1 MTLAEQAVAAL
12 HKNELVLATA
22 ESSTGGLIA
31 AKITAVAGCSAVFA
45 GSVCA
50 YANDLKQRLLGVSA
64 DTLQTYGAV
73 SPQPAREMAIG
84 IRRLTGASIAIA
96 ETGIAG
102 PNGGTAQK
110 PVGLAYIAV
119 CSDAETSVICL
130 QPDSERTYTR
140 AQIQDCI
147 VRNALQF
154 LLTAIEKNEK

>member
-1 MTLAEQAVAAL
+1 MIPLKIEKLLAGRVVEQNRVEY
-12 HKNELVLATA
+12 KEGWNPNDIIQ
-22 ESSTGGLIA
+22 SI
-31 AKITAVAGCSAVFA
+31 
-45 GSVCA
+45 CA

-64 DTLQTYGAV
+64 DTLQTHGAV
-73 SPQPAREMAIG
+73 SAQTAREMAIG

-130 QPDSERTYTR
+130 QPDSECTYTR